1 MTQPSNFSARADS
14 AALAL
19 KGKLS
24 EANRQLGRPEIQP
37 RSVPVGP
44 NGQPAA
50 PLPPPGSYA
59 RQAIEQQRA
68 AAAQRQAAQL
78 QTPQDLGQQPEEQL
92 QPQGAVTGDQQPQDQ
107 NQLSPNAQRRFSELT
122 NTLRQKD
129 QELQQALARSKA
141 LEETQAQTQARLA
154 AIEARFNSVVNQN
167 LDSLDP
173 ETRQQVLQEAAIA
186 ESAAQIEQRVMQ
198 RVAPIV
204 DRVTT
209 QAIQAELVAVSQR
222 YPAFSAEVHGPL
234 IEMFRKQNPNC
245 TIEQAFRAVAE
256 PDELA
261 MGRQGRAPAVPPIA
275 IPQSVNSAPRY
286 VPQPQQPQR
295 TEADEVEELRVRA
308 FRLAQSTAP
317 DDRRIAGKAMDAYMA
332 KKLGGSLPGSRR

>member
-1 MTQPSNFSARADS
+1 MTNSHFSARADN

-24 EANRQLGRPEIQP
+24 EQNQALGRPAIQP

-44 NGQPAA
+44 NGQPAQ
-50 PLPPPGSYA
+50 PLPPEGSYA
-59 RQAIEQQRA
+59 RQAIERQRQAQQQRA
-68 AAAQRQAAQL
+68 TAQL
-78 QTPQDLGQQPEEQL
+78 QTSEDLNSQQGQQEQ
-92 QPQGAVTGDQQPQDQ
+92 QGAAPVSQQPQDQ

-141 LEETQAQTQARLA
+141 LEETHAQTQARLA
-154 AIEARFNSVVNQN
+154 AIEANYNKVVNQN

-173 ETRQQVLQEAAIA
+173 ETRQQVLNEAAVA

-204 DRVTT
+204 ERVTS
-209 QAIQAELVAVSQR
+209 QAIEAELGAVASK
-222 YPAFSAEVHGPL
+222 YPAFSADVHGPL
-234 IEMFRKQNPNC
+234 IESFRSRNPNC
-245 TIEQAFRAVAE
+245 TIEQAFRAVADA
-256 PDELA
+256 DELA
-261 MGRQGRAPAVPPIA
+261 TGRQGRAPAVPPIA

-286 VPQPQQPQR
+286 VAPPQQPQS
-295 TEADEVEELRVRA
+295 TVQDEIEADRQRA
-308 FRLAQSTAP
+308 FNLARSTDP
-317 DDRRIAGKAMDAYMA
+317 MDRRNAGRAMDSYIA
-332 KKLGGSLPGSRR
+332 KKLGGSLPGQRR

>member
-1 MTQPSNFSARADS
+1 MTNPSNFTARADS

-24 EANRQLGRPEIQP
+24 ETNRQLGRPEIQP

-68 AAAQRQAAQL
+68 AAAQRATAQL
-78 QTPQDLGQQPEEQL
+78 QTPQDLGQQPEEQPH
-92 QPQGAVTGDQQPQDQ
+92 QQGTAQGDQQPQDQ

-122 NTLRQKD
+122 NLLRQKD
-129 QELQQALARSKA
+129 QELQQALARSNA

-154 AIEARFNSVVNQN
+154 AIETRFNSVVNQN

-173 ETRQQVLQEAAIA
+173 DTRQQVLQDAAIA

-204 DRVTT
+204 DRVTA
-209 QAIQAELVAVSQR
+209 QAIQSELVAVAQR
-222 YPAFSAEVHGPL
+222 YPAFAVEVHGPL

-245 TIEQAFRAVAE
+245 SIEQAFRAVAE

-261 MGRQGRAPAVPPIA
+261 TGRQGRAPAVPPIA
-275 IPQSVNSAPRY
+275 IPQSVNAAPRY
-286 VPQPQQPQR
+286 VPQPQPQQK
-295 TEADEVEELRVRA
+295 TVDQEVEELRVRA
-308 FRLAQSTAP
+308 FNLAKSTSP
-317 DDRRIAGKAMDAYMA
+317 EDRRIAGRAMDAYMA
-332 KKLGGSLPGSRR
+332 RKLGGSMPGQRR

>member
-1 MTQPSNFSARADS
+1 MTTPSHFTARADH

-24 EANRQLGRPEIQP
+24 ETNKTLGRPEIQP

-59 RQAIEQQRA
+59 RQAIERQQA
-68 AAAQRQAAQL
+68 AAAQRAAAQL
-78 QTPQDLGQQPEEQL
+78 QTPQDLGQQPEQHPH
-92 QPQGAVTGDQQPQDQ
+92 QQAPMVDDQQPPDQ
-107 NQLSPNAQRRFSELT
+107 TQLTPNAQRRFSELT

-129 QELQQALARSKA
+129 QELQQALARSKQ
-141 LEETQAQTQARLA
+141 LEETQNQTQARLA
-154 AIEARFNSVVNQN
+154 AIEARFNEVVNQN

-173 ETRQQVLQEAAIA
+173 DTRQQVLQQAAIA

-204 DRVTT
+204 DRVTS
-209 QAIQAELVAVSQR
+209 QAIQAELSAVAQK
-222 YPAFSAEVHGPL
+222 YPAFAVEVHGPL
-234 IEMFRKQNPNC
+234 IEMFRRQNPNC
-245 TIEQAFRAVAE
+245 TIEQAYRAVAE
-256 PDELA
+256 PEELVS
-261 MGRQGRAPAVPPIA
+261 GRPTHATTIPPIA
-275 IPQSVNSAPRY
+275 VPQSVNAAPRY
-286 VPQPQQPQR
+286 IPQPQPPQR

-308 FRLAQSTAP
+308 FNLAKSTDP
-317 DDRRIAGKAMDAYMA
+317 MDRRNAGRAMDAYIA
-332 KKLGGSLPGSRR
+332 KKHGGSLPGQRR